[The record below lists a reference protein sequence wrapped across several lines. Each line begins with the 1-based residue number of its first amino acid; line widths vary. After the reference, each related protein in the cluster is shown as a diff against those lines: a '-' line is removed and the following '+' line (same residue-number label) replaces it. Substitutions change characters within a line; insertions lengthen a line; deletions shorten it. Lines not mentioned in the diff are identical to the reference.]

1 MNNTIRLF
9 VSLLLFSSL
18 GLSAQ
23 TTDYWVLLEI
33 KNIADNSIESDFTE
47 KAIAR
52 RSLQNIDF
60 DVSDYPVN
68 ENYQREISNIVTELV
83 GASRWVNAV
92 YIKATE
98 AEIAALY
105 NLNFIRKIDKAFVPE
120 TSPFCDFDTK
130 ASKSSSLESLRFSQL
145 AMFYPNYLTEANL
158 SGKGVRIAVLD
169 GGFPGVESHAAFE
182 HIRKENRIID
192 TYDFVKDDPNPYS
205 GIQHGTMV
213 LSNIAGKYHDKLLG
227 LAPDA
232 EFLLARTEKRTEPYK
247 EEIYW
252 MQAMEWADRKGA
264 DIINSSLG
272 YTYHRYFQKDM
283 DGITSLVSRAAN
295 KAAEKGILVVNA
307 AGNDG
312 SSSWHYIGTPADAD
326 SILSIGG
333 VSPDSY
339 LHIDFS
345 SFGPTADGRLKPNI
359 CASGKAVVANKQGGY
374 GISYGTSFASP
385 LAAGFAACAKQ
396 AFPELSVMELKAKI
410 ESAGSLYP
418 YFDYAHGYGIPD
430 AGKLLNKKTAEK
442 TFDIIDEENEIAVRI
457 TDEVFECLTVHDKSR
472 LFYHI
477 QDETGKLTS
486 YKVLEVQRQ
495 TPLSLSKEN
504 LKEKT
509 LMVHYKGYSQKF
521 TF

>member
-1 MNNTIRLF
+1 MNNTIRIF

-18 GLSAQ
+18 GLKAQ
-23 TTDYWVLLEI
+23 TTDYWVFLEN
-33 KNIADNSIESDFTE
+33 KNTADYSIESDFTE

-52 RSLQNIDF
+52 RNLQNIEF
-60 DVSDYPVN
+60 DASDYPVN
-68 ENYQREISNIVTELV
+68 GIYQDQISAIVTELV
-83 GASRWVNAV
+83 GASRWFNAAYV
-92 YIKATE
+92 KATE
-98 AEIAALY
+98 EEIVKLTD
-105 NLNFIRKIDKAFVPE
+105 LDFIRRIENALVPE
-120 TSPFCDFDTK
+120 TSPFCDFET
-130 ASKSSSLESLRFSQL
+130 ASDELSSLESLMITQL
-145 AMFYPNYLTEANL
+145 AMFYPNHFEEAGLT
-158 SGKGVRIAVLD
+158 GKGVRIAVLD
-169 GGFPGVESHAAFE
+169 GGFPGVETHAAFE

-192 TYDFVKDDPNPYS
+192 TYDFVKDEPNSYR

-213 LSNIAGKYHDKLLG
+213 LSNIAGKYNDKLLG

-272 YTYHRYFQKDM
+272 YTYHRYFQEDM
-283 DGITSLVSRAAN
+283 DGKTSLVSQAAN

-312 SSSWHYIGTPADAD
+312 SSDWHYIGTPADAD

-333 VSPDSY
+333 VNPDTY
-339 LHIDFS
+339 LHISFS
-345 SFGPTADGRLKPNI
+345 SFGPTADGKMKPNL
-359 CASGKAVVANKQGGY
+359 CASGKAVVANKKGDY
-374 GISYGTSFASP
+374 GISHGTSFASP

-430 AGKLLNKKTAEK
+430 AGKLLDKKSVEK
-442 TFDIIDEENEIAVRI
+442 TINIIDDDNEVVIRI
-457 TDEVFECLTVHDKSR
+457 TDEVFKSLSVHDKSR

-477 QDETGKLTS
+477 QDETGILTK
-486 YKVLEVQRQ
+486 YKVLEVQQ
-495 TPLSLSKEN
+495 QVPLSLSKEN
-504 LKEKT
+504 LKGKT
-509 LMVHYKGYSQKF
+509 LMLHYRGYSKSVAF
-521 TF
+521 